1 MTLSRRSFI
10 RQTAGVGL
18 ALGAIPRLAHSAISL
33 GQFRLDVVSDGSL
46 TLPGSF
52 IFAPMPQ
59 DELAGVLAPFDQ
71 PLDELTPPCNCT
83 LLRTGER
90 VVLFDVGSGVDF
102 SPNSGILVD
111 SLDSLGVSPEEI
123 TDVVF
128 THAHP
133 DHLWGLL
140 DDFGDLLFPEAS
152 FWMGQKEWDYW
163 FNPNTVDEIGE
174 AMASFAVGARRRM
187 ELIEDQ
193 VSLFGDAQEII
204 PGVLARSSFGHT
216 PGHMSFEVGSGADT
230 AMILGDSIGNHHV
243 AFERPEWPS
252 GSDQDRELAV
262 ETRVALLDQ
271 LSSSRMPVIGYHLPG
286 GIGRV
291 ETKDSH
297 YRFVRE
303 V

>member
-1 MTLSRRSFI
+1 MSLTRRRFI
-10 RQTAGVGL
+10 GQTASAGL
-18 ALGAIPRLAHSAISL
+18 ALSAIPRLAHSEMSL
-33 GQFRLDVVSDGSL
+33 GAFQLDVVSDGAL

-59 DELAGVLAPFDQ
+59 DELAQVLAPFDQ

-83 LLRTGER
+83 LLRTPDR
-90 VVLFDVGSGVDF
+90 VVLFDVGSGADF
-102 SPNSGILVD
+102 SPNSGILPQ
-111 SLDSLGVSPEEI
+111 SLDGLGVSPDEI

-140 DDFGDLLFPEAS
+140 DDFDDLLFPEAS

-174 AMASFAVGARRRM
+174 AMTAFAVGARRRM
-187 ELIEDQ
+187 EIIADQ
-193 VSLFGDAQEII
+193 VTLFRDGEEII
-204 PGVLARSSFGHT
+204 PGVSARASFGHT
-216 PGHMSFEVGSGADT
+216 PGHMSFEVGSGEDT
-230 AMILGDSIGNHHV
+230 AMILGDCIGNHHV
-243 AFERPEWPS
+243 AFARPDWAS
-252 GSDQDRELAV
+252 GSDQDRDLAV
-262 ETRVALLDQ
+262 KTRVGMLDQ
-271 LSSSRMPVIGYHLPG
+271 LSSSQMPIIGYHLPG

-291 ETKDSH
+291 ERKDSH
-297 YRFVRE
+297 FRFVSE